1 MIEKHFEKKAPTPPK
16 ASSTREIA
24 EAERRKAESA
34 EVEGRHKN
42 DGQKDHVGAR

>member
-1 MIEKHFEKKAPTPPK
+1 MIDKHPAEKAPNPPK
-16 ASSTREIA
+16 GPSTREIA